1 MSGRGD
7 GNGNGGGGRSGSFF
21 GSGRLVAG
29 LSSKTLG
36 KVIDIIEMM
45 IY

>member
-7 GNGNGGGGRSGSFF
+7 GNGSGGSGGGGRSGSFF

-36 KVIDIIEMM
+36 KVIEMM